1 MSASSRFK
9 ILLLPLLFSTL
20 VGCNLSQTGSPGVPA
35 TSTEMPATVPPTN
48 TASPTAPPTQAATET
63 PAPTATIAATAT
75 SPQSVPVVQQPPTQQ
90 PVSQPPTC
98 NPRTDW
104 PVYIVATGDTLG
116 RLATATNSTIGAL
129 AAANCLTNA
138 NVIHVGQALRV
149 PRLPRVPATSTP
161 ATLPEV
167 WLTQGTVHISSY
179 LNADAGNFQLQPGE
193 TITLRWD
200 GAPEG
205 LISATFYLVSGGQ
218 RQQIGHDIDPNDG
231 FAIAWTV
238 PASLGGEL
246 LMIEGSAMNAA
257 AFDYARTLAVS
268 HVYAGT

>member
-1 MSASSRFK
+1 MSANTRLK
-9 ILLLPLLFSTL
+9 ILLLPLLFSSL
-20 VGCNLSQTGSPGVPA
+20 IGCNLSQNGSASMPA
-35 TSTEMPATVPPTN
+35 TSTGAPATAPPTN
-48 TASPTAPPTQAATET
+48 TASPTTPPTQAPTVT
-63 PAPTATIAATAT
+63 TAPTATIAATAT
-75 SPQSVPVVQQPPTQQ
+75 SPQLTPVAQQPP
-90 PVSQPPTC
+90 VVGPPACTL
-98 NPRTDW
+98 RTDW
-104 PVYIVATGDTLG
+104 PVYTVAVGDTLG

-129 AAANCLTNA
+129 AAANCLANA
-138 NVIHVGQALRV
+138 NIIHVGQALRV
-149 PRLPRVPATSTP
+149 PRVPATSTP
-161 ATLPEV
+161 VTLPEV

-205 LISATFYLVSGGQ
+205 LISATFYLISGGQ
-218 RQQIGHDIDPNDG
+218 RQQIGRDIDPNDG
-231 FAIAWTV
+231 FAIAWVV